1 MTSYLLKWA
10 IASLFMPFLVLL
22 FGRVLN
28 EIVILIFWPGA
39 IALLSLGA
47 EKKPFDEVVFTWLFS
62 ISLNVIFYVSIGLV
76 IYHLLKVFK
85 G

>member
-1 MTSYLLKWA
+1 
-10 IASLFMPFLVLL
+10 MPLLVLM
-22 FGRVLN
+22 FGRLLN

-47 EKKPFDEVVFTWLFS
+47 EKKPLTEVIFTWFFA
-62 ISLNVIFYVSIGLV
+62 ICINVIIYLIVGLV
-76 IYHLLKVFK
+76 IYYVMKSVK

>member
-47 EKKPFDEVVFTWLFS
+47 EKKPFNEVVFTWLFS